1 MSGMLGKKLRW
12 GGKQRLQSKAEL
24 FPHVIDRHGLACRT
38 LTSRGTAFFL
48 RQLRELYVWGIFAPN
63 KGEHRRHL
71 AMGRMHVRFK
81 F

>member
-1 MSGMLGKKLRW
+1 MSDMVGKKLRW

-38 LTSRGTAFFL
+38 LTSRGTAFSL
-48 RQLRELYVWGIFAPN
+48 DNYVN
-63 KGEHRRHL
+63 C
-71 AMGRMHVRFK
+71 MGHICTEYGPVQAALGYGKDACMFK